1 MSTSSA
7 VPHQFQVTVPTEEIV
22 NEIAALRKEISE
34 LRQLVA
40 PKQEWYDLREVA
52 ELKGIP
58 YGTLTARPWIK
69 PNGGVPD
76 GIIGG
81 RHKWRS
87 ETVRCWLEQ
96 TDEDLPPRDEAHT
109 SGEGESGS
117 SGNLCIP
124 GRMVGEGLANDARNR
139 DRESL
144 NEDKVRSRK
153 SKPRRKS

>member
-1 MSTSSA
+1 MSKSSA
-7 VPHQFQVTVPTEEIV
+7 MPHQFQVTVPLEEIV
-22 NEIAALRKEISE
+22 TEIEALRNEISE

-81 RHKWRS
+81 RSKWRS
-87 ETVRCWLEQ
+87 ETVRRWLEQ
-96 TDEDLPPRDEAHT
+96 TDEDLLQRDEAHD
-109 SGEGESGS
+109 SAGVESTIRS
-117 SGNLCIP
+117 NVRTQKEAVAEDVL
-124 GRMVGEGLANDARNR
+124 NDMR
-139 DRESL
+139 SYGQQPL
-144 NEDKVRSRK
+144 NDEKKVRTST
-153 SKPRRKS
+153 KPRKKS